1 MIIQKKRFFFFE
13 KNMLMVKGLSNTLK
27 VANMKDNGKMVKK
40 MDLEYILYPIG
51 VNISVSIRKD

>member
-1 MIIQKKRFFFFE
+1 ME
-13 KNMLMVKGLSNTLK
+13 KGHSNTPIR
-27 VANMKDNGKMVKK
+27 ANMRDNGKMVKK